1 MEKSSDALRF
11 GLLGAARIA
20 PDAMVKPAW
29 SYDGAVVRAVA
40 ARSEE
45 RANTFAQRWGVPK
58 AYGGATAYQGQHD
71 AVRREERRFC
81 TAHLHCADLVDD
93 PDLDAIY
100 IGVSDMW

>member
-45 RANTFAQRWGVPK
+45 RANTFAQRWGIPK
-58 AYGGATAYQGQHD
+58 AYGGARAYQGEHY
-71 AVRREERRFC
+71 AVRRGHNGF
-81 TAHLHCADLVDD
+81 
-93 PDLDAIY
+93 
-100 IGVSDMW
+100 G